1 MPKSQL
7 TREFYQRS
15 PYPPPRHA
23 RARRWRLAPLD
34 WILSIDRDRKSIP
47 MRVLV
52 AGCGTGSEAF
62 MLQDA
67 LPKAEIVA
75 VDFSSN
81 SIRIARQTQAKSSAR
96 KRIHFIKADL
106 TQPDLQ
112 SVFGG
117 ERISRLTVK
126 QAGKPAL
133 RPEIAR
139 NNRQSADAPVGG
151 EFDLV
156 VCHGVVSY
164 IPEPA
169 VALRNL
175 AQCLRP
181 DGLLYLGVNGAA
193 HFSASLRPVLSRLG
207 IDVALM
213 PKDARWRRLIQMWEA
228 VDGGAKE
235 GPVTRLPDWYLGG
248 DFFGP
253 VLHNLCL
260 DQWADLFRQAGLF
273 LRASQGAHRA
283 LRPMIASA
291 ATALMM
297 PRSRA
302 EVCEL
307 LDLMHPAGFHR
318 LVLTRQPT
326 AHPPWENRGKL
337 LSWRPAPTG
346 LYRASSRRQTKRSG
360 ELPVIVLKSSALD
373 TKFEWPMPR
382 WEVEVLRRCDGVKP
396 LCQILDE
403 IGQGAS
409 AADVSEQLFLLYQ
422 FGVLNVFPPQRGTD
436 TIRDS
441 AVAAES
447 TRIACEQAPT

>member
-1 MPKSQL
+1 MQKTQF
-7 TREFYQRS
+7 TRQFYDRS

-23 RARRWRLAPLD
+23 KARRWRLAPLD

-47 MRVLV
+47 RRMLV

-67 LPKAEIVA
+67 LPKADVVA
-75 VDFSSN
+75 VDFSAN

-96 KRIHFIKADL
+96 KRLHFIKADL

-112 SVFGG
+112 AV
-117 ERISRLTVK
+117 
-126 QAGKPAL
+126 
-133 RPEIAR
+133 
-139 NNRQSADAPVGG
+139 VGG

-156 VCHGVVSY
+156 VCHGVLSY

-181 DGLLYLGVNGAA
+181 DGLLYLGVNGAS
-193 HFSASLRPVLSRLG
+193 HFSASLRPVLARLG

-213 PKDARWRRLIQMWEA
+213 PKDGNWRRLVQMWEA
-228 VDGGAKE
+228 VDNGAKA
-235 GPVTRLPDWYLGG
+235 GPLTLLPDWYLGG

-253 VLHNLCL
+253 VLHNLAL
-260 DQWADLFRQAGLF
+260 NRWTEVFGKAGLF

-283 LRPMIASA
+283 LRPMIASEV
-291 ATALMM
+291 TALMM

-318 LVLTRQPT
+318 LVLTRQPMAT
-326 AHPPWENRGKL
+326 PPWENRGKL

-346 LYRASSRRQTKRSG
+346 LYRLSSRRRTKRSV
-360 ELPVIVLKSSALD
+360 ELPVIVLKSASLD
-373 TKFEWPMPR
+373 TMFEWPMPR
-382 WEVEVLRRCDGVKP
+382 WEVEVLRRSDGVKP
-396 LCQILDE
+396 LGQILDE

-422 FGVLNVFPPQRGTD
+422 FGVMNVLPPG
-436 TIRDS
+436 
-441 AVAAES
+441 
-447 TRIACEQAPT
+447 PGG

>member
-1 MPKSQL
+1 MPKAQL
-7 TREFYQRS
+7 TRQFYDRS

-47 MRVLV
+47 GRVLV

-81 SIRIARQTQAKSSAR
+81 SIRIARQTQAKSSPR

-112 SVFGG
+112 AV
-117 ERISRLTVK
+117 
-126 QAGKPAL
+126 
-133 RPEIAR
+133 
-139 NNRQSADAPVGG
+139 VGG

-156 VCHGVVSY
+156 VCHGVLSY

-169 VALRNL
+169 VALGNL

-181 DGLLYLGVNGAA
+181 DGLFYLGVNGAA
-193 HFSASLRPVLSRLG
+193 HFSASLRPVLARLG
-207 IDVALM
+207 IDVAIL
-213 PKDARWRRLIQMWEA
+213 PTDACWRPIVQMWEA
-228 VDGGAKE
+228 VDGGAKA
-235 GPVTRLPDWYLGG
+235 GPLTLLPDWYLGS

-253 VLHNLCL
+253 VLHNLRL

-273 LRASQGAHRA
+273 LCASHGAHRT

-346 LYRASSRRQTKRSG
+346 LYRASSRRQAKRSG
-360 ELPVIVLKSSALD
+360 DLPVILLKSSVLD

-382 WEVEVLRRCDGVKP
+382 WEREVLRRCDGVKP
-396 LCQILDE
+396 LGQILDE
-403 IGQGAS
+403 IGEGAS
-409 AADVSEQLFLLYQ
+409 AAGVCEQLFLLYQ
-422 FGVLNVFPPQRGTD
+422 FGVINVFTPK
-436 TIRDS
+436 
-441 AVAAES
+441 AEG
-447 TRIACEQAPT
+447 